1 LSEESGKT
9 EEGIVET
16 GRLQTLKKL
25 MRRVKGFLSQRYV
38 WLSLTFGFLWMLS
51 VPIIATILQGVL
63 GDSIQDFTWIFGL
76 VFFPFTL
83 SSMIITDVFVSSDWV
98 IIYGFS
104 FVISMLF
111 CLCIAYVIHEVRIH
125 GKNHAK

>member
-1 LSEESGKT
+1 MSEGSGKT
-9 EEGIVET
+9 EEGIVES
-16 GRLQTLKKL
+16 GKLQTLKKL

-38 WLSLTFGFLWMLS
+38 WLSLTVGFLWMLS
-51 VPIIATILQGVL
+51 IPIILTILQGVL

-83 SSMIITDVFVSSDWV
+83 SSMIITDVSVSSAWV
-98 IIYGFS
+98 MIYGFS

-111 CLCIAYVIHEVRIH
+111 CFCVAYVIHEVRIH
-125 GKNHAK
+125 RKSHAQ

>member
-76 VFFPFTL
+76 VFFPFML

-111 CLCIAYVIHEVRIH
+111 CLSIAYIVHRVCTRI
-125 GKNHAK
+125 KNHAK

>member
-1 LSEESGKT
+1 MSEESGKT
-9 EEGIVET
+9 EEGIVESGT
-16 GRLQTLKKL
+16 LQTLKKP

-38 WLSLTFGFLWMLS
+38 WLSLTVGFLWMLS
-51 VPIIATILQGVL
+51 VPFILTILQGIL

-83 SSMIITDVFVSSDWV
+83 SSMIFDVFVSGGWAM
-98 IIYGFS
+98 IYGFS

-111 CLCIAYVIHEVRIH
+111 CFCAAYVIHEVRIH
-125 GKNHAK
+125 RKSPAK